1 MGSLE
6 DKGLHMSICNVGI
19 LLEQKVECLAV
30 CMLLQDIR
38 RMETFQKECDLLS
51 IPSDQ
56 AISIKVYSVPKEID
70 FLRSNMKCSGENVI
84 LRGIFH
90 VVSCFPL
97 HFMLYPGNLHYFSIS
112 VYYSVWRILLYVTDD
127 ATASSM

>member
-1 MGSLE
+1 
-6 DKGLHMSICNVGI
+6 MSICNVGI

-56 AISIKVYSVPKEID
+56 AISIKVFCSVLAD
-70 FLRSNMKCSGENVI
+70 FAVC
-84 LRGIFH
+84 
-90 VVSCFPL
+90 
-97 HFMLYPGNLHYFSIS
+97 
-112 VYYSVWRILLYVTDD
+112 D
-127 ATASSM
+127 

>member
-30 CMLLQDIR
+30 CMLVAVSQDKR

-56 AISIKVYSVPKEID
+56 AISIKVYCSVLAD
-70 FLRSNMKCSGENVI
+70 FAVC
-84 LRGIFH
+84 
-90 VVSCFPL
+90 
-97 HFMLYPGNLHYFSIS
+97 
-112 VYYSVWRILLYVTDD
+112 
-127 ATASSM
+127 A